1 VASVFLKG
9 ENDIYAISA
18 AGEIKVEPWPFAVL
32 SFSGLIIGYERG
44 GYPDR
49 LEPRVIPYHCRPG
62 LPE

>member
-1 VASVFLKG
+1 LKA

-49 LEPRVIPYHCRPG
+49 LEPRVIPFH
-62 LPE
+62 